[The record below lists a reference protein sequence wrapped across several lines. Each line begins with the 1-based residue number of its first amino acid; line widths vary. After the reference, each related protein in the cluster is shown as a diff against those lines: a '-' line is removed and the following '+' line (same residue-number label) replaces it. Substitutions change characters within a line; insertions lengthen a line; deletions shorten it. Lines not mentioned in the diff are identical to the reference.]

1 MKTAAQQAID
11 EQTLQPLF
19 ICGEC
24 NEIIIV
30 FSGRFFR
37 NCEHTNAAIIATPEA
52 AKAVISGN
60 N

>member
-11 EQTLQPLF
+11 EQTLQPLC

-52 AKAVISGN
+52 AKAVTSGN